1 MCQCEDNWAESV
13 ISDLLPLCGS
23 QRLNAGQQAYLLSH
37 LAGPLGDFLKEI
49 KHFSYPR
56 KSGRGWGPACVCLF
70 LCRPSQTLG
79 SIPLCKQK
87 ILVPAGSGWQLTHS
101 QRRGGAGGG
110 DRFKFTVWG
119 RKELKE
125 SPEDPGT
132 GS

>member
-49 KHFSYPR
+49 KHCSYPR

-70 LCRPSQTLG
+70 LCRPSQILG

-87 ILVPAGSGWQLTHS
+87 ILVPAGSGVAADSLT
-101 QRRGGAGGG
+101 AGGG
-110 DRFKFTVWG
+110 GGKQIQIHSLGEKRTERV
-119 RKELKE
+119 
-125 SPEDPGT
+125 T
-132 GS
+132 